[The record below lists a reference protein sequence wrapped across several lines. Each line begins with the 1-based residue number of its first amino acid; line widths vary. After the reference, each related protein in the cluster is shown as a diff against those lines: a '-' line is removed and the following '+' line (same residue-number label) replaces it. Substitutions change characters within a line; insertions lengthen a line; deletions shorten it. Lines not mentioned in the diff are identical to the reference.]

1 MAGPSP
7 TDEKQRWWGARA
19 DLGSSPAQT
28 HRARPALATNP
39 ACPPGSR
46 GEKVGMSLGK
56 PTPGRCHVT
65 AQLEAGR
72 DCGGGGG
79 AKWLLPCSLWD
90 PDMEATR
97 GSPVAKHSGRAGLWR
112 KAFVP
117 VKQSQM
123 QQLGGR
129 TGPSS
134 LTRHGAWRVWG
145 MGRGCTQVNNGTGGR
160 GRPHKKP
167 LSPAPASL
175 PSSRCSFQV

>member
-79 AKWLLPCSLWD
+79 GKVASPLQPLGPRYGGHQGEPCS
-90 PDMEATR
+90 
-97 GSPVAKHSGRAGLWR
+97 
-112 KAFVP
+112 
-117 VKQSQM
+117 
-123 QQLGGR
+123 
-129 TGPSS
+129 
-134 LTRHGAWRVWG
+134 
-145 MGRGCTQVNNGTGGR
+145 
-160 GRPHKKP
+160 
-167 LSPAPASL
+167 
-175 PSSRCSFQV
+175 